1 MRVRKANRMKGYDYS
16 KDNLYFVTICV
27 HNRINYF
34 GEIPVGTG
42 RDLSNLITNTLSN
55 NNGDTSNKMV
65 LNEYGKIAEQQWHWL
80 AKQYP
85 YIILHAFVV
94 MPNHIHGII
103 EINRNIV
110 GTGRDLSDL
119 KMNDLSDLKMND
131 LSDYNDNPSIY
142 TNDMSI
148 NLDDIFNNDG
158 DIATGTGG
166 NISMGTG
173 DDIATGTGRDLS
185 LPKIKSLSELMGA
198 YKTTVSKQIHL
209 LENNDRIKPV
219 NTFAWQRSF
228 HDHIIRN
235 NESYQKIYNYIINN
249 PHKWAEDKFYNYGK

>member
-1 MRVRKANRMKGYDYS
+1 MKERKTNRMKGYDYS
-16 KDNLYFVTICV
+16 TDNLYFVTICV

-42 RDLSNLITNTLSN
+42 RDLSNNMNGLSN
-55 NNGDTSNKMV
+55 YNDIVFNKTNDQAIIVV
-65 LNEYGKIAEQQWHWL
+65 LNEYGKIAEQQWYWL

-85 YIILHAFVV
+85 YIILHSFVV

-103 EINRNIV
+103 EINRGNV
-110 GTGRDLSDL
+110 GTGRDLSH
-119 KMNDLSDLKMND
+119 N
-131 LSDYNDNPSIY
+131 I
-142 TNDMSI
+142 
-148 NLDDIFNNDG
+148 DDIS
-158 DIATGTGG
+158 IGTGG
-166 NISMGTG
+166 NISSR
-173 DDIATGTGRDLS
+173 TGRDLS

-209 LENNDRIKPV
+209 LENNDMVQPV
-219 NTFAWQRSF
+219 NKFAWQRSF

-249 PHKWAEDKFYNYGK
+249 PQKWVEDKFYNNGK